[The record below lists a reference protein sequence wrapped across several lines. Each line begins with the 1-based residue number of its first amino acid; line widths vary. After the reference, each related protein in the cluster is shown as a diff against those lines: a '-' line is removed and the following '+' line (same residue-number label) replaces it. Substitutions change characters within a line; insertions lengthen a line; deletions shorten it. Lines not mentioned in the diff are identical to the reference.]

1 MKKTIKIFFILII
14 ASISFITMSC
24 DEIGSFDLNMPFS
37 DTITVEGSN
46 SVVSE
51 SFYYCLDE
59 LDDWDE
65 YREEIESIEYLS
77 ASVWVISYS
86 PANLT
91 GIVTV
96 TVNDSDGMVIFSDT
110 LPSNNP
116 NDYIGK
122 PYTFQLTE
130 DEITTYNAI
139 LSEAISSD
147 DPTCFNGVLE
157 VSGITGDPPYE
168 LLFRVEIIHKVG
180 VKGS

>member
-1 MKKTIKIFFILII
+1 
-14 ASISFITMSC
+14 MSC

-46 SVVSE
+46 SVLSE
-51 SFYYCLDE
+51 GFYYCLDE

-65 YREEIESIEYLS
+65 YREEIEKIEYLS
-77 ASVWVISYS
+77 ASLWVISYS
-86 PANLT
+86 PDTLT

-96 TVNDSDGMVIFSDT
+96 TVNDSDGMVIFSET

-122 PYTFQLTE
+122 PYTFTLTE

-157 VSGITGDPPYE
+157 VSGITGDPLYE
-168 LLFRVEIIHKVG
+168 LLFRVEIIHRVG
-180 VKGS
+180 IKGS